1 MVGAAIGGV
10 ILVLIILGCCTV
22 WWGKRRRRASL
33 ERAQQR
39 ALRGSM
45 PLGGHVEPRWGQGTP
60 GGWEETPTTAG
71 GYGSDKQEFSPY
83 MSQYTSP
90 VSARDM
96 LNPKQLWEA
105 HEAKMGALEG
115 AVRANNE
122 AIEMEKMRDARI
134 DERRR
139 REAQMHET
147 FLQEAASKGFT
158 TAPIIRA
165 PSNSHN
171 GHGLGLRGLEK
182 GMI

>member
-1 MVGAAIGGV
+1 
-10 ILVLIILGCCTV
+10 
-22 WWGKRRRRASL
+22 
-33 ERAQQR
+33 
-39 ALRGSM
+39 
-45 PLGGHVEPRWGQGTP
+45 
-60 GGWEETPTTAG
+60 
-71 GYGSDKQEFSPY
+71 
-83 MSQYTSP
+83 
-90 VSARDM
+90 M